1 MFWKKPP
8 NQPKSGKTASPS
20 RDELIAQAKAGLR
33 AARAELGEENI
44 AKMKA
49 MVLAQQDREA
59 KQPVPSS
66 GGAPSPARGATDDPS
81 PAQRARELIKTMDK
95 AKVADYIRTMSRE
108 DD

>member
-8 NQPKSGKTASPS
+8 SQPKSGKTASPS

-49 MVLAQQDREA
+49 MVLAQQQREKA
-59 KQPVPSS
+59 QSSPPPAGSSPVSPS
-66 GGAPSPARGATDDPS
+66 ADDLS